1 MKLKVQQ
8 TSGISNN
15 VHKELVS
22 AVGWNAFN
30 ELYSCSDDKTVCR
43 WDMHGDAGG
52 KVGAVITHE
61 HKRARHTHTTSYTQ
75 QRGVTSSRT
84 PLPAITYFF

>member
-8 TSGISNN
+8 GTGGTTNN

-43 WDMHGDAGG
+43 WDMHGDASG
-52 KVGAVITHE
+52 KVSVAHGRPRSH
-61 HKRARHTHTTSYTQ
+61 HTFS
-75 QRGVTSSRT
+75 
-84 PLPAITYFF
+84 PFFSLFFSPTCKKTKQKKNR